1 MDYIDW
7 RTVAEILVR
16 RLITVSAAQRP
27 DIEIKMEKGFAAL
40 KDELKE
46 VVTQLKTIVPTLGKQ
61 TTTGKATYASVVGAS
76 TARRQEAE
84 KKFDAK
90 EARTR
95 REIIIKVAD
104 EKEAMQLRG
113 KGALAPVIETPAAQK
128 RLVTGQQ
135 KDEEVKKARRGRPP
149 NPSKLHKISH
159 TPTPG
164 TTIERMFTTAAEE
177 EKGKKLA
184 EVEQTPNEE
193 VHKGPDTIMANHDWE
208 NDMPAEEMH
217 KCSDLNTAQSC

>member
-1 MDYIDW
+1 MGEPERIPPVASAERCVNAKEAQQVASEYLKTPELFKRQEVDYIDW

-27 DIEIKMEKGFAAL
+27 DVETKMEKGFAAL

-61 TTTGKATYASVVGAS
+61 TTGKATYASVVGTS
-76 TARRQEAE
+76 TAPRQEAE

-90 EARTR
+90 EARAR

-113 KGALAPVIETPAAQK
+113 KGAEALIRKIGNTSGEAQK
-128 RLVTGQQ
+128 AIAAARVLPSGDIAVYANSEA
-135 KDEEVKKARRGRPP
+135 DKKT
-149 NPSKLHKISH
+149 L
-159 TPTPG
+159 
-164 TTIERMFTTAAEE
+164 E
-177 EKGKKLA
+177 EKR
-184 EVEQTPNEE
+184 
-193 VHKGPDTIMANHDWE
+193 DWVK
-208 NDMPAEEMH
+208 A
-217 KCSDLNTAQSC
+217 LGI